1 MRSVRNIILA
11 AIFATLV
18 TAGPSLFVGQAQ
30 ESQERLAHSNG
41 QGTLKVGQEQFKIS
55 SVIIKLLPDR
65 KAEITLI
72 TDITVFLNATWSN
85 RGDSQTEFDLEIVG
99 GATAS
104 GIQGTGRVA
113 LGNEGKSV
121 SKLSLKG
128 VSRTSKRTIQADFAG
143 N

>member
-1 MRSVRNIILA
+1 MRSVRNTILA
-11 AIFATLV
+11 VIVGTLAI
-18 TAGPSLFVGQAQ
+18 GPSLFVVQAQ
-30 ESQERLAHSNG
+30 DSQERLAHSNG

-55 SVIIKLLPDR
+55 SVIVKLLSDR
-65 KAEITLI
+65 KAEITLV

-85 RGDSQTEFDLEIVG
+85 RGDSQQEFDLEIIG

-104 GIQGTGRVA
+104 GLQGTGKVL
-113 LGNEGKSV
+113 LGNDGKSV

-128 VSRTSKRTIQADFAG
+128 VSRTSKRTVQADFQG

>member
-1 MRSVRNIILA
+1 MRSVRNTILA
-11 AIFATLV
+11 VIVGTLAI
-18 TAGPSLFVGQAQ
+18 GPSLFVVQAQ
-30 ESQERLAHSNG
+30 DSQERLAHSDG

-55 SVIIKLLPDR
+55 SVIVKLLSDR
-65 KAEITLI
+65 KAEITLV

-85 RGDSQTEFDLEIVG
+85 RGYSQQEFDLEIIG

-104 GIQGTGRVA
+104 GLQGTGKVL
-113 LGNEGKSV
+113 LGNDGKSV

-128 VSRTSKRTIQADFAG
+128 VSRTSKRTVQADFQG